1 MKKTIIF
8 ILIAI
13 LSACAP
19 KSEICGTYKGLMP
32 AASGPGIDITLQIN
46 MNGTFKRKLVYVGEK
61 DGTFLESGRYT
72 VSGSLLTLE
81 TDNEISYYRK
91 EKNGLLLLDYR
102 RQRITGALAEHYLLT
117 KIKDCAGK
125 KQ

>member
-1 MKKTIIF
+1 MKKTILF
-8 ILIAI
+8 ILAVM

-46 MNGTFKRKLVYVGEK
+46 MNGTFTRKLIYVGEK
-61 DGTFLESGRYT
+61 DGTFLESGSYT
-72 VSGSLLTLE
+72 VNGNVLTLE
-81 TDNEISYYRK
+81 TDNEISFYRK

-102 RQRITGALAEHYLLT
+102 GQRITGPLAGHYLLT
-117 KIKDCAGK
+117 KIKDCSGK